1 LGSSSSLGMPGMS
14 PVKNSGGRSRFVT
27 TPLTG
32 ETRRDRNDG
41 DVE

>member
-1 LGSSSSLGMPGMS
+1 LGMPGMS
-14 PVKNSGGRSRFVT
+14 PVKSGGGRSRFVT

-32 ETRRDRNDG
+32 ETRRDRDES